1 MHTSGTMIPTSSV
14 LTFPVKNCFL
24 QRNRFSVSVYESYKH
39 KLIIWKIFE
48 YCLSSTSLWYMYVFS
63 IYQFVR
69 WYFGLNLW
77 RLQFKYVQCIFLPND
92 CTSYE
97 WRMETYYFLGTH
109 SLPVQLCR
117 KPWFTVLIYITR
129 TCAFNKMFFQL
140 LRTTNYLTRHFANYN
155 ETNRIRWWLIYF
167 EIRQH

>member
-63 IYQFVR
+63 IYHFVR

-77 RLQFKYVQCIFLPND
+77 GLQFKYVQCIFLPND

-97 WRMETYYFLGTH
+97 WWMETNTFASCTDVQKAVIH
-109 SLPVQLCR
+109 SVDIHYQDC
-117 KPWFTVLIYITR
+117 VL
-129 TCAFNKMFFQL
+129 L
-140 LRTTNYLTRHFANYN
+140 
-155 ETNRIRWWLIYF
+155 IRCFSNFW
-167 EIRQH
+167 RQQIKQII